1 MSKNENLNTNPDQ
14 PAAPGRHRVR
24 RGLPWIGLLLLV
36 GLIVAG
42 LWPKPVPVEIAQ
54 ATVGPLRATVTEEG
68 KTRIRQRF
76 VVSTPFAGQLR
87 RIGFKAGAEMK
98 AGETVV
104 AVIDPLPPAPLDAR
118 VRALTEARRD
128 VAAANLEK
136 ARASQEFA
144 ASELKR
150 FDRLFADKTIS
161 VQELEGAQWR
171 EKNAAKELSAAQSTL
186 RQVEAELA
194 EFAVRNDAA
203 PRAPLEILAPAS
215 GRVLRVL
222 EENARVVAAG
232 TPLVEIGDPA
242 ELEIVIDVL
251 SRDGAALTPGTPVEL
266 EQWGGGPPLEARVRL
281 IEPAAFTKISALGV
295 EEQRVNVIADLITPL
310 EKRAGLGDNFRVDAH
325 IVVWRSEEALKVP
338 TGALF
343 RKGEAWAA
351 FKVIDGRAQ
360 LQMVEAGRSSG
371 TETHVLSGLK
381 AGDAVILYPSSR
393 VQNGVRI
400 KKLEL

>member
-54 ATVGPLRATVTEEG
+54 ATIGPLRATVTEEG

-136 ARASQEFA
+136 GRASQEFA

-171 EKNAAKELSAAQSTL
+171 EKKRSQRAFCGSKHSA
-186 RQVEAELA
+186 
-194 EFAVRNDAA
+194 
-203 PRAPLEILAPAS
+203 P
-215 GRVLRVL
+215 
-222 EENARVVAAG
+222 
-232 TPLVEIGDPA
+232 
-242 ELEIVIDVL
+242 
-251 SRDGAALTPGTPVEL
+251 
-266 EQWGGGPPLEARVRL
+266 GGG
-281 IEPAAFTKISALGV
+281 
-295 EEQRVNVIADLITPL
+295 
-310 EKRAGLGDNFRVDAH
+310 
-325 IVVWRSEEALKVP
+325 
-338 TGALF
+338 
-343 RKGEAWAA
+343 
-351 FKVIDGRAQ
+351 
-360 LQMVEAGRSSG
+360 
-371 TETHVLSGLK
+371 
-381 AGDAVILYPSSR
+381 
-393 VQNGVRI
+393 
-400 KKLEL
+400 